1 MAIDVFKRQG
11 KSAVTGLL
19 GKNLRRIAGNVG
31 SVIRGEIGSE
41 SSETAPINRT
51 KQSTKMLSFPIDV
64 GADPGIGNH
73 GHYVMFF
80 INQQVNAKLKF
91 GEEAENSGGG
101 GTGPASMIDE
111 AKRKGLKAVQKVYD
125 SKAGGFLNQYVPN
138 ITAKNLLSGFTDTI
152 AGFKVGKSGKI
163 KTEVKHQNKE
173 AHRTDTTVAIE
184 RAPTKRLDTV
194 ISMYMPMQVEVS
206 YKSQYQDT
214 PIGILTSSVVDIAS
228 SLMATGEVDQAKL
241 ETAAKEAGVG
251 LERAAVGMVSEL
263 GPGLGGLKE
272 AVEMKKGVIVA
283 DRLELAFKGIDK
295 RTFNYTFKMIPRSQ
309 TEAEEIKKII
319 NAFKFNMLPEFADG
333 GRGGRSM
340 TVPNTFDIQYM
351 YQNSENNFLHRIS
364 TCYLTDMNVKYGGSR
379 YKTFDG
385 NADGAPPVETEI
397 SLNFSEIELITR
409 ERAQE
414 GF

>member
-1 MAIDVFKRQG
+1 
-11 KSAVTGLL
+11 
-19 GKNLRRIAGNVG
+19 
-31 SVIRGEIGSE
+31 
-41 SSETAPINRT
+41 
-51 KQSTKMLSFPIDV
+51 
-64 GADPGIGNH
+64 
-73 GHYVMFF
+73 
-80 INQQVNAKLKF
+80 
-91 GEEAENSGGG
+91 
-101 GTGPASMIDE
+101 
-111 AKRKGLKAVQKVYD
+111 
-125 SKAGGFLNQYVPN
+125 
-138 ITAKNLLSGFTDTI
+138 
-152 AGFKVGKSGKI
+152 
-163 KTEVKHQNKE
+163 
-173 AHRTDTTVAIE
+173 
-184 RAPTKRLDTV
+184 
-194 ISMYMPMQVEVS
+194 MYMPMQVEVS
-206 YKSQYQDT
+206 YKSQFQDT

-309 TEAEEIKKII
+309 AEAEEIKKIV

-364 TCYLTDMNVKYGGSR
+364 TCYLTDMNVK
-379 YKTFDG
+379 F
-385 NADGAPPVETEI
+385 I
-397 SLNFSEIELITR
+397 SVK
-409 ERAQE
+409 
-414 GF
+414 